1 MQQRMEDIAA
11 RRLAMVVEQ
20 YVEARRSGRDHI
32 STEQA
37 SRAIRQ
43 ILKSAPD
50 RRELDDLVASCAI
63 RNGLAVVF
71 DSGVG
76 FPNSEEIGTGH
87 RLPAKVVSTASNDVV
102 DTLDAILG
110 GVRQG
115 SWLSAHTIIAALR
128 QHTGTTRSDAD
139 LEGLI
144 KKKMAEFGLRL
155 CAGG

>member
-1 MQQRMEDIAA
+1 MQQRLEDIAA

-43 ILKSAPD
+43 VLKSAPD

-63 RNGLAVVF
+63 KNGLAVIF
-71 DSGVG
+71 DRGVG
-76 FPNSEEIGTGH
+76 FSNSEEIGTGH
-87 RLPAKVVSTASNDVV
+87 RLPAKTVPPEPADVV

-110 GVRQG
+110 GVRRG
-115 SWLSAHTIIAALR
+115 TLLSTPTIIAALR
-128 QHTGTTRSDAD
+128 RHTGTTRSDAD

-144 KKKMAEFGLRL
+144 RKKTAEFGLHLR
-155 CAGG
+155 ADG